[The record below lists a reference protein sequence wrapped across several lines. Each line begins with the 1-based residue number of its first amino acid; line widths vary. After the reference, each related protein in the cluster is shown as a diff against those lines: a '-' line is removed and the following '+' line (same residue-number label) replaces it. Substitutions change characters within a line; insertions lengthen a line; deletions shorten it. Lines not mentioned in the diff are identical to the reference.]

1 MQDKKKD
8 NGFRYLNNEIDSEEE
23 ENNEEQNSEATEDE
37 IIDNNCVDDDEQEF
51 IEQNDEQGEK
61 ENEEKNDEKNDENND
76 EKSEEHEENEEH
88 EDKNDEHDEENE
100 ENEEDE
106 PSKSNENQHQDQ
118 SKQNLKNKNIKNKS
132 NSKKKNNNKPK
143 NITKNKKQIYS
154 NHNNNNNNNKI
165 IKIENQKPQ
174 KNKFQSYYSPKF
186 DFAKKKHKKVEQTT
200 TPDDLF
206 AKALEKSK
214 FKNIQK
220 PEHNQEGDTVSTK
233 VVDILYDKYIGKNGN
248 KVKNL
253 DVISKMN
260 EEEVR
265 VNRDALRTKD
275 DPKRIN
281 DMLNRQE
288 DFEALKLNKLKERE
302 KVINDKINQECVFM
316 PNGINTSTRTPT
328 DFYKSQ
334 LKFIEKKEDNLNQM
348 QKNIMEDENR
358 NKNVSLAS
366 KESVKIASAKNPN
379 ESREDFCKRLYQ
391 EKLKTVKESIEKP
404 KEEKKLTKEQVN
416 SLSDK
421 LYKEGQTFRNN
432 KDKKQKE
439 KIIKDMKSNRE
450 EFASEKTNKVL
461 LDKFIS
467 YCNKVF
473 MELFNRNDN
482 FQISLDEYK
491 LILSNMGCINPN
503 SQLDEGL
510 VKESFNNYLKPNED
524 KIDIHSFL
532 VFGLAALGIYKGN
545 DEPKK
550 TTTNTNPDENRK
562 GFDKNNKNKNDQKVK
577 TKTSSEIIKMYLPD
591 IDLNKYGYTNKVTK
605 AIKQKYL
612 TFVKGL
618 NNSWIGDNSKKKKE
632 RREKLEESQKKEE
645 ATKSNRVKAQMKND
659 ISESNDIQ
667 NNNSISNSSNLKRSN
682 IPRSN
687 KIEDVYRIIQQKKE
701 NDLKTLK
708 AKKEAEELALCT
720 FQPKINNSTLTNNI
734 KNKKIKNE
742 IKKNIEKN
750 IERLYQDGK
759 AAYIQKKKLEERD
772 PEDNEENRINC
783 TFKPVIRQYNNEMF
797 NKNPLKEDMQ
807 KFEKIREHKLNNNQ
821 KEYEKPMNFAIESKI
836 NKEDIVDRVV
846 SNRNNYRSEY
856 TQEEKS
862 HKGDITP
869 LLKVEVNLDEK
880 NNTDKIIIYPGD
892 NIREKTIQFCLKHK
906 LDEEKKNT
914 LLSIILE
921 KMKESKEYENI
932 DDNSEKVDDNNHAEN
947 NNIIENEKDKENEG
961 KIKENENKTENS
973 DEKKE

>member
-23 ENNEEQNSEATEDE
+23 ENNDDQISDPTEDE
-37 IIDNNCVDDDEQEF
+37 IIDNNCVDEDEQEF
-51 IEQNDEQGEK
+51 IEQNEGNGEK
-61 ENEEKNDEKNDENND
+61 EHEEKNDEHNDERI
-76 EKSEEHEENEEH
+76 EEQEENEEH
-88 EDKNDEHDEENE
+88 ENKNGENDEENE
-100 ENEEDE
+100 ENEEE
-106 PSKSNENQHQDQ
+106 EHSKSNENQNQNQ
-118 SKQNLKNKNIKNKS
+118 SNKNLKNKNNKKQS
-132 NSKKKNNNKPK
+132 NTKKNNSNKAK
-143 NITKNKKQIYS
+143 SNINNKKQLYN
-154 NHNNNNNNNKI
+154 NHNNNNNKI

-186 DFAKKKHKKVEQTT
+186 DFAKKKHKKTEQAT
-200 TPDDLF
+200 TPEDLF

-214 FKNIQK
+214 FKNPPK
-220 PEHNQEGDTVSTK
+220 LEPNQDGDTVSTK

-288 DFEALKLNKLKERE
+288 DFEVLKLNKLKERE

-334 LKFIEKKEDNLNQM
+334 LKFIEKKEDNRNQIY
-348 QKNIMEDENR
+348 KNIIEDENK
-358 NKNVSLAS
+358 NKNVSLTS
-366 KESVKIASAKNPN
+366 KTSVKIASAKNPN
-379 ESREDFCKRLYQ
+379 ESKDDFCKRLYR
-391 EKLKTVKESIEKP
+391 EKLKTVKETIEKP

-450 EFASEKTNKVL
+450 EFASDKTNKVL

-467 YCNKVF
+467 YCNKIF
-473 MELFNRNDN
+473 MEVFNRNDN
-482 FQISLDEYK
+482 FQVSLDDYR

-510 VKESFNNYLKPNED
+510 VKESYYNYLKPTED

-550 TTTNTNPDENRK
+550 TKPDPNLDENRK
-562 GFDKNNKNKNDQKVK
+562 GFDKNKNKNEPKPK
-577 TKTSSEIIKMYLPD
+577 IKTSSEIIKMYLPD

-618 NNSWIGDNSKKKKE
+618 NNSWIDDNSKKKKE

-645 ATKSNRVKAQMKND
+645 VTKTNRVKAQMKND
-659 ISESNDIQ
+659 ISESNETQ
-667 NNNSISNSSNLKRSN
+667 NNNSISNSTNLKRNN
-682 IPRSN
+682 IPRNN

-720 FQPKINNSTLTNNI
+720 FQPKINNSTLSNTA
-734 KNKKIKNE
+734 KNKKSKNE

-750 IERLYQDGK
+750 IEKLYQEGK
-759 AAYIQKKKLEERD
+759 AAYIQKKKLGERD

-783 TFKPVIRQYNNEMF
+783 TFKPFIRQYNNEMF

-807 KFEKIREHKLNNNQ
+807 KFEKIREQKLNNNP
-821 KEYEKPMNFAIESKI
+821 KEYEKPMNFAIEAKI

-846 SNRNNYRSEY
+846 SNRNNYRNEY
-856 TQEEKS
+856 NQEEKS
-862 HKGDITP
+862 HKGDVTP

-914 LLSIILE
+914 LLSIIFE
-921 KMKESKEYENI
+921 KMKESKEYENSE
-932 DDNSEKVDDNNHAEN
+932 DNSEKEADINHEEN
-947 NNIIENEKDKENEG
+947 NNTIENEKDKENEG
-961 KIKENENKTENS
+961 KAKENENKTENS

>member
-1 MQDKKKD
+1 MQDKKED
-8 NGFRYLNNEIDSEEE
+8 NGFRYLNNEINSEEE
-23 ENNEEQNSEATEDE
+23 ENNEEQNSEDTEDE
-37 IIDNNCVDDDEQEF
+37 IIDNNCVDEDEQEF

-61 ENEEKNDEKNDENND
+61 EHVENND
-76 EKSEEHEENEEH
+76 EIDDEKNEEHEENEEH
-88 EDKNDEHDEENE
+88 EDKNEEHDEENE
-100 ENEEDE
+100 ENEEEE
-106 PSKSNENQHQDQ
+106 PIKSNENQNQNQ
-118 SKQNLKNKNIKNKS
+118 SKQNLKTKNNKNQSNNK
-132 NSKKKNNNKPK
+132 KFNNNKPK
-143 NITKNKKQIYS
+143 NKKQI
-154 NHNNNNNNNKI
+154 NNNLNNNTNNNKI

-214 FKNIQK
+214 FKNTQK
-220 PEHNQEGDTVSTK
+220 QENNQDGDTVSTK

-288 DFEALKLNKLKERE
+288 DFEAHKLNKLKERE

-348 QKNIMEDENR
+348 YKNIIEDENK
-358 NKNVSLAS
+358 NKNVSLTS
-366 KESVKIASAKNPN
+366 KISVKIASAKNPN
-379 ESREDFCKRLYQ
+379 ESREDFCKRLYR
-391 EKLKTVKESIEKP
+391 EKLKTVKETIEKP

-473 MELFNRNDN
+473 MEIFNRNDN

-503 SQLDEGL
+503 SQIDESL
-510 VKESFNNYLKPNED
+510 VKESFYNYLKPNED

-550 TTTNTNPDENRK
+550 TPDKNLDENRK
-562 GFDKNNKNKNDQKVK
+562 AFDKTKNKNEPKAK

-645 ATKSNRVKAQMKND
+645 VSKTNRVKAQMKND

-667 NNNSISNSSNLKRSN
+667 NNNSISNSSNLKRNN
-682 IPRSN
+682 IPRNN

-720 FQPKINNSTLTNNI
+720 FQPKINNSTLSNNT
-734 KNKKIKNE
+734 KNKKLKNE

-750 IERLYQDGK
+750 IEKLYQEGK
-759 AAYIQKKKLEERD
+759 AAYIQKKKLGERD

-807 KFEKIREHKLNNNQ
+807 KFEKIREHKLNNNP

-846 SNRNNYRSEY
+846 SNRNNYRNEY
-856 TQEEKS
+856 NQEEKS
-862 HKGDITP
+862 HKGDVTP

-921 KMKESKEYENI
+921 KMKESKEYENAEE
-932 DDNSEKVDDNNHAEN
+932 NLEKVDDINHEEN
-947 NNIIENEKDKENEG
+947 NNTIENEKDKENEG

>member
-1 MQDKKKD
+1 MQDKKED

-23 ENNEEQNSEATEDE
+23 ENNEEQISEETEDE
-37 IIDNNCVDDDEQEF
+37 IIDNNCIDEDEQEF
-51 IEQNDEQGEK
+51 MEQKDEQGEK
-61 ENEEKNDEKNDENND
+61 GPEEKKDGIDD
-76 EKSEEHEENEEH
+76 
-88 EDKNDEHDEENE
+88 DKNDHHDEENE
-100 ENEEDE
+100 ENEENE
-106 PSKSNENQHQDQ
+106 EEEENSKSNENQNQ
-118 SKQNLKNKNIKNKS
+118 SKQNLKNKNNKNQS
-132 NSKKKNNNKPK
+132 NNKKNNNNKTK
-143 NITKNKKQIYS
+143 NNTKNKKQIYN
-154 NHNNNNNNNKI
+154 NHNNNNKI
-165 IKIENQKPQ
+165 IKIENKKPQ

-186 DFAKKKHKKVEQTT
+186 DFAKRKHKKPEQTT

-206 AKALEKSK
+206 AKALEKNK
-214 FKNIQK
+214 AQK
-220 PEHNQEGDTVSTK
+220 TQGQEVFLEGDTVSSR

-253 DVISKMN
+253 DVISKMD

-265 VNRDALRTKD
+265 VNRDDLRTKD

-288 DFEALKLNKLKERE
+288 NFEALKLNKLKERE

-334 LKFIEKKEDNLNQM
+334 LKFIEKKEDNLNQIY
-348 QKNIMEDENR
+348 KNIIEDENKK
-358 NKNVSLAS
+358 KNVSLAS
-366 KESVKIASAKNPN
+366 KVSVKIASAKNPN
-379 ESREDFCKRLYQ
+379 ESREDFCKRLCH
-391 EKLKTVKESIEKP
+391 EKLKTVKENIEKP

-416 SLSDK
+416 NLSDK

-473 MELFNRNDN
+473 MEIFNRNDN

-491 LILSNMGCINPN
+491 LILANMGCINPN
-503 SQLDEGL
+503 SQLDESL
-510 VKESFNNYLKPNED
+510 VKESFYNYLKPNED
-524 KIDIHSFL
+524 KVDIHSFL

-550 TTTNTNPDENRK
+550 TTPDKNLDENRK
-562 GFDKNNKNKNDQKVK
+562 GFDKTKNKNEPKVK
-577 TKTSSEIIKMYLPD
+577 AKQSSEIIKMYLPD
-591 IDLNKYGYTNKVTK
+591 IDLIKYGYTNKVTK

-618 NNSWIGDNSKKKKE
+618 NNSWIDDNSKKKKE

-645 ATKSNRVKAQMKND
+645 VTKTNRVKMQMKND
-659 ISESNDIQ
+659 IMENNESQ
-667 NNNSISNSSNLKRSN
+667 NNNSITNSSNLKRNN
-682 IPRSN
+682 IPRNN

-720 FQPKINNSTLTNNI
+720 FQPKINNSTLTNTT
-734 KNKKIKNE
+734 KNKKLKNE

-750 IERLYQDGK
+750 IEKLYQEGK
-759 AAYIQKKKLEERD
+759 AAYIQKKKLGERD

-807 KFEKIREHKLNNNQ
+807 KFEKIREHKLNNNN

-846 SNRNNYRSEY
+846 SNRNNYKNDY
-856 TQEEKS
+856 TQEEKN
-862 HKGDITP
+862 HKGDATP

-921 KMKESKEYENI
+921 KMKESKEYENVE
-932 DDNSEKVDDNNHAEN
+932 DNSEKIDDNNNHEEN
-947 NNIIENEKDKENEG
+947 NNTIENEKDKENEG
-961 KIKENENKTENS
+961 KTKENENKNENS

>member
-1 MQDKKKD
+1 MQDKEKD

-23 ENNEEQNSEATEDE
+23 GNNEEEISEATEDE
-37 IIDNNCVDDDEQEF
+37 IIDNNCIDEDEQEF
-51 IEQNDEQGEK
+51 IEQSDENGDK
-61 ENEEKNDEKNDENND
+61 YHVEKNDEIDNEKN
-76 EKSEEHEENEEH
+76 EEHEENEENENKNEEH
-88 EDKNDEHDEENE
+88 EEENE
-100 ENEEDE
+100 ENEEEE
-106 PSKSNENQHQDQ
+106 PQKSNKNEKENQ
-118 SKQNLKNKNIKNKS
+118 SKQNLKTKNNKNQSNNKKNYKNKT
-132 NSKKKNNNKPK
+132 KNNA
-143 NITKNKKQIYS
+143 KNKKQITN
-154 NHNNNNNNNKI
+154 NHNNNTNINQI

-186 DFAKKKHKKVEQTT
+186 DFAKKKNKKVEQTT

-214 FKNIQK
+214 FKNTQLQ
-220 PEHNQEGDTVSTK
+220 EQNQEGDTVSTR

-253 DVISKMN
+253 DVITKMK
-260 EEEVR
+260 EEEVK

-302 KVINDKINQECVFM
+302 KVINDKINEECIFM

-334 LKFIEKKEDNLNQM
+334 LKFIEKKEDNLNQIY
-348 QKNIMEDENR
+348 KNIMEDENR
-358 NKNVSLAS
+358 NKNVSLTS
-366 KESVKIASAKNPN
+366 KVSVKIASAKNPN
-379 ESREDFCKRLYQ
+379 ESMEDFCKRLYR

-439 KIIKDMKSNRE
+439 KIKKDMKSNRE

-473 MELFNRNDN
+473 MEIFNKNDN

-491 LILSNMGCINPN
+491 LILTNMGCINPN
-503 SQLDEGL
+503 SQIDESL
-510 VKESFNNYLKPNED
+510 AKESFYNYLKPNED

-550 TTTNTNPDENRK
+550 TTPDANLDENRK
-562 GFDKNNKNKNDQKVK
+562 GFDKTKNKNEPKAK
-577 TKTSSEIIKMYLPD
+577 TKTSTEIIKMYLPD

-632 RREKLEESQKKEE
+632 RREKLEESQKREE
-645 ATKSNRVKAQMKND
+645 ATKTNRVKAQMKND

-667 NNNSISNSSNLKRSN
+667 NNNSISNSSNLKRNN
-682 IPRSN
+682 IPRNN

-720 FQPKINNSTLTNNI
+720 FQPKINNPTLSNNT
-734 KNKKIKNE
+734 KNKKLKNE

-750 IERLYQDGK
+750 IEKLYQEGK
-759 AAYIQKKKLEERD
+759 AAYIQKKKLGERD

-807 KFEKIREHKLNNNQ
+807 KFEKIREHKLNNNP
-821 KEYEKPMNFAIESKI
+821 KEYEKPMNFAIESKL

-846 SNRNNYRSEY
+846 SNRNNYRNEY

-862 HKGDITP
+862 HKGDVTP

-921 KMKESKEYENI
+921 KMKESKEYENV
-932 DDNSEKVDDNNHAEN
+932 DDNLEKVDDANHEEN
-947 NNIIENEKDKENEG
+947 NNTIENEKDKENEG

-973 DEKKE
+973 EEKKE

>member
-1 MQDKKKD
+1 MQDKEKD

-23 ENNEEQNSEATEDE
+23 GNNEEEISEATEDE
-37 IIDNNCVDDDEQEF
+37 IIDNNCIDEDEQEF
-51 IEQNDEQGEK
+51 IEQSDENGDK
-61 ENEEKNDEKNDENND
+61 DHVEKNDEIDNEKN
-76 EKSEEHEENEEH
+76 EEHEENEENENKNEEH
-88 EDKNDEHDEENE
+88 EEENE
-100 ENEEDE
+100 ENEEEE
-106 PSKSNENQHQDQ
+106 PQKSNKNEKENQ
-118 SKQNLKNKNIKNKS
+118 SKQNLKTKNNKNQSNNKKNYKNKT
-132 NSKKKNNNKPK
+132 KNNA
-143 NITKNKKQIYS
+143 KNKKQITN
-154 NHNNNNNNNKI
+154 NHNNNTNSNQI

-214 FKNIQK
+214 FKNTQLQ
-220 PEHNQEGDTVSTK
+220 EQNQEGDTVSTK

-253 DVISKMN
+253 DVITKMK
-260 EEEVR
+260 EEEVK

-302 KVINDKINQECVFM
+302 KVINDKINEECIFM

-334 LKFIEKKEDNLNQM
+334 LKFIEKKEDNLNQIY
-348 QKNIMEDENR
+348 KNIMEDENR
-358 NKNVSLAS
+358 NKNVSLTS
-366 KESVKIASAKNPN
+366 KVSVKIASAKNPN
-379 ESREDFCKRLYQ
+379 ESMEDFCKRLYR

-439 KIIKDMKSNRE
+439 KIKKDMKSNRE

-473 MELFNRNDN
+473 MEIFNKNDN

-491 LILSNMGCINPN
+491 LILTNMGCINPN
-503 SQLDEGL
+503 SQIDESL
-510 VKESFNNYLKPNED
+510 AKESFYNYLKPNED

-550 TTTNTNPDENRK
+550 TTPDANLDENRK
-562 GFDKNNKNKNDQKVK
+562 GFDKTKNKNEPKAK
-577 TKTSSEIIKMYLPD
+577 TKTSTEIIKMYLPD

-632 RREKLEESQKKEE
+632 RREKLEESQKREE
-645 ATKSNRVKAQMKND
+645 ATKTNRVRAQMKND

-667 NNNSISNSSNLKRSN
+667 NNNSISNSSNLKRNN
-682 IPRSN
+682 IPRNN

-720 FQPKINNSTLTNNI
+720 FQPKINNPTLSNNT
-734 KNKKIKNE
+734 KNKKLKNE

-750 IERLYQDGK
+750 IEKLYQEGK
-759 AAYIQKKKLEERD
+759 AAYIQKKKLGERD

-807 KFEKIREHKLNNNQ
+807 KFEKIREHKLNNNP
-821 KEYEKPMNFAIESKI
+821 KEYEKPMNFAIESKL

-846 SNRNNYRSEY
+846 SNRNNYRNEY

-862 HKGDITP
+862 HKGDVTP

-921 KMKESKEYENI
+921 KMKESKEYENV
-932 DDNSEKVDDNNHAEN
+932 DDNLEKVDDANHEEN
-947 NNIIENEKDKENEG
+947 NNTIENEKDKENEG

>member
-1 MQDKKKD
+1 MQDKKED
-8 NGFRYLNNEIDSEEE
+8 NGFRYLNNEINSEEE
-23 ENNEEQNSEATEDE
+23 ENNEEQNSEDTEDE
-37 IIDNNCVDDDEQEF
+37 IIDNNCVDEDEQEF

-61 ENEEKNDEKNDENND
+61 EHVENND
-76 EKSEEHEENEEH
+76 EIDDEKNEEHEENEEH
-88 EDKNDEHDEENE
+88 EDKNEEHDEENE
-100 ENEEDE
+100 ENEEEE
-106 PSKSNENQHQDQ
+106 PIKSNENQNQNQ
-118 SKQNLKNKNIKNKS
+118 SKQNLKTKNNKNQSNNK
-132 NSKKKNNNKPK
+132 KFNNNKPK
-143 NITKNKKQIYS
+143 NKKQI
-154 NHNNNNNNNKI
+154 NNNLNNNTNNNKI

-214 FKNIQK
+214 FKNTQK
-220 PEHNQEGDTVSTK
+220 QENNQDGDTVSTK

-288 DFEALKLNKLKERE
+288 DFEAHKLNKLKERE

-348 QKNIMEDENR
+348 YKNIIEDENK
-358 NKNVSLAS
+358 NKNVSLTS
-366 KESVKIASAKNPN
+366 KISVKIASAKNPN
-379 ESREDFCKRLYQ
+379 ESREDFCKRLYR
-391 EKLKTVKESIEKP
+391 EKLKTVKETIEKP

-473 MELFNRNDN
+473 MEIFNRNDN

-503 SQLDEGL
+503 SQIDESL
-510 VKESFNNYLKPNED
+510 VKESFYNYLKPNED
-524 KIDIHSFL
+524 KIDIYSFL

-550 TTTNTNPDENRK
+550 TPDKNLDENRK
-562 GFDKNNKNKNDQKVK
+562 AFDKTKNKNEPKAK

-645 ATKSNRVKAQMKND
+645 VSKTNRVKAQMKND

-667 NNNSISNSSNLKRSN
+667 NNNSISNSSNLKRNN
-682 IPRSN
+682 IPRNN

-720 FQPKINNSTLTNNI
+720 FQPKINNSTLSSNT
-734 KNKKIKNE
+734 KNKKLKNE

-750 IERLYQDGK
+750 IEKLYQEGK
-759 AAYIQKKKLEERD
+759 AAYIQKKKLGERD

-807 KFEKIREHKLNNNQ
+807 KFEKIREHKLNNNP

-846 SNRNNYRSEY
+846 SNRNNYRNEY
-856 TQEEKS
+856 NQEEKS
-862 HKGDITP
+862 HKGDVTP

-921 KMKESKEYENI
+921 KMKESKEYENAE
-932 DDNSEKVDDNNHAEN
+932 DNLEKVDDMNHEEN
-947 NNIIENEKDKENEG
+947 NNTIENEKDKENEG

>member
-1 MQDKKKD
+1 
-8 NGFRYLNNEIDSEEE
+8 
-23 ENNEEQNSEATEDE
+23 
-37 IIDNNCVDDDEQEF
+37 
-51 IEQNDEQGEK
+51 
-61 ENEEKNDEKNDENND
+61 
-76 EKSEEHEENEEH
+76 
-88 EDKNDEHDEENE
+88 
-100 ENEEDE
+100 
-106 PSKSNENQHQDQ
+106 
-118 SKQNLKNKNIKNKS
+118 
-132 NSKKKNNNKPK
+132 
-143 NITKNKKQIYS
+143 
-154 NHNNNNNNNKI
+154 
-165 IKIENQKPQ
+165 
-174 KNKFQSYYSPKF
+174 
-186 DFAKKKHKKVEQTT
+186 
-200 TPDDLF
+200 
-206 AKALEKSK
+206 
-214 FKNIQK
+214 
-220 PEHNQEGDTVSTK
+220 
-233 VVDILYDKYIGKNGN
+233 
-248 KVKNL
+248 
-253 DVISKMN
+253 MN

-288 DFEALKLNKLKERE
+288 DFEAHKLNKLKERE

-348 QKNIMEDENR
+348 YKNIIEDENK
-358 NKNVSLAS
+358 NKNVSLTS
-366 KESVKIASAKNPN
+366 KISVKIASAKNPN
-379 ESREDFCKRLYQ
+379 ESREDFCKRLYR
-391 EKLKTVKESIEKP
+391 EKLKTVKETIEKP

-473 MELFNRNDN
+473 MEIFNRNDN

-503 SQLDEGL
+503 SQIDESL
-510 VKESFNNYLKPNED
+510 VKESFYNYLKPNED

-550 TTTNTNPDENRK
+550 TPDKNLDENRK
-562 GFDKNNKNKNDQKVK
+562 AFDKTKNKNEPKAK

-645 ATKSNRVKAQMKND
+645 VSKTNRVKAQMKND

-667 NNNSISNSSNLKRSN
+667 NNNSISNSSNLKRNN
-682 IPRSN
+682 IPRNN

-720 FQPKINNSTLTNNI
+720 FQPKINNSTLSNNT
-734 KNKKIKNE
+734 KNKKLKNE

-750 IERLYQDGK
+750 IEKLYQEGK
-759 AAYIQKKKLEERD
+759 AAYIQKKKLGERD

-807 KFEKIREHKLNNNQ
+807 KFEKIREHKLNNNP

-846 SNRNNYRSEY
+846 SNRNNYRNEY
-856 TQEEKS
+856 NQEEKS
-862 HKGDITP
+862 HKGDVTP

-921 KMKESKEYENI
+921 KMKESKEYENAEE
-932 DDNSEKVDDNNHAEN
+932 NLEKVDDINHEEN
-947 NNIIENEKDKENEG
+947 NNTIENEKDKENEG

>member
-1 MQDKKKD
+1 MQDKKED

-23 ENNEEQNSEATEDE
+23 ENNEEQISEETEDE
-37 IIDNNCVDDDEQEF
+37 IIDNNCVDEDEQEF
-51 IEQNDEQGEK
+51 IEQSDGQGEK
-61 ENEEKNDEKNDENND
+61 EPVEKNDEIDD
-76 EKSEEHEENEEH
+76 EKNEENEENEEN
-88 EDKNDEHDEENE
+88 EDKNEQQDEENE
-100 ENEEDE
+100 ENEEE
-106 PSKSNENQHQDQ
+106 EHSKSNENQNQNQ
-118 SKQNLKNKNIKNKS
+118 SKKNLKTKNNKNQSNNKKNYKNKT
-132 NSKKKNNNKPK
+132 KNNA
-143 NITKNKKQIYS
+143 KNKKQITN
-154 NHNNNNNNNKI
+154 NHNNNTNSNQI

-214 FKNIQK
+214 FKNTQLQ
-220 PEHNQEGDTVSTK
+220 EQNQEGDTVSTK

-334 LKFIEKKEDNLNQM
+334 LKFIEKKEDNLNQIH
-348 QKNIMEDENR
+348 KNIIEDENKK
-358 NKNVSLAS
+358 KNVSLTS
-366 KESVKIASAKNPN
+366 KVSVKIASAKNPN
-379 ESREDFCKRLYQ
+379 ESREDFCKRLCR

-473 MELFNRNDN
+473 MEIFNRNDN

-491 LILSNMGCINPN
+491 IILANMGCINPN
-503 SQLDEGL
+503 SQLDESL
-510 VKESFNNYLKPNED
+510 VKESFYNYLKPNED
-524 KIDIHSFL
+524 KVDIHSFL

-550 TTTNTNPDENRK
+550 TTPDENLNENRK
-562 GFDKNNKNKNDQKVK
+562 GFDKNKNKNEPKVK
-577 TKTSSEIIKMYLPD
+577 AKTSSEIIKMYLPD
-591 IDLNKYGYTNKVTK
+591 IDLIKYGYTNKVTR

-645 ATKSNRVKAQMKND
+645 VAKTNRVKMQMKND
-659 ISESNDIQ
+659 ISETNDSQ
-667 NNNSISNSSNLKRSN
+667 NNNSITNSSNLKRNN
-682 IPRSN
+682 IPRNN

-720 FQPKINNSTLTNNI
+720 FQPKINNSTLTNTT
-734 KNKKIKNE
+734 KNKKLKNE

-750 IERLYQDGK
+750 IEKLYQEGK
-759 AAYIQKKKLEERD
+759 AAYIQKKKLGERD

-783 TFKPVIRQYNNEMF
+783 TFKPIIRQYNNEMF

-807 KFEKIREHKLNNNQ
+807 KFEKIREHKLNNNN

-846 SNRNNYRSEY
+846 SNRNNYRNEY
-856 TQEEKS
+856 TQEEKN
-862 HKGDITP
+862 HKGDTTP

-921 KMKESKEYENI
+921 KMKESKEYENVE
-932 DDNSEKVDDNNHAEN
+932 DNSEKVDDNNHEEN
-947 NNIIENEKDKENEG
+947 NNTIENEKDKENEG
-961 KIKENENKTENS
+961 KAKENVNKNENS